1 MSDTAPEWRVPLM
14 DGPPVGV
21 IQVDADYNITGLNP
35 AAAAI
40 TGFGPEQALGEPC
53 EEILRCDHCGP
64 DCPLRRSREQ
74 GAPQGP
80 ILTQAYNRNRERL
93 SISLLGIALSD
104 AGGGFLGGVEIIQDL
119 TDRRALAQEQSL
131 LVSNLIHDLK
141 TPLVGI
147 KGFTSHLLKK
157 LGNPAPRKGAGAT
170 GHDLPAGGQA
180 GEPVPRP
187 ARHVSAGTGPPG
199 APARTN

>member
-21 IQVDADYNITGLNP
+21 IQVDADFNITGLNP

-104 AGGGFLGGVEIIQDL
+104 AGG
-119 TDRRALAQEQSL
+119 ASW
-131 LVSNLIHDLK
+131 
-141 TPLVGI
+141 
-147 KGFTSHLLKK
+147 
-157 LGNPAPRKGAGAT
+157 AGW
-170 GHDLPAGGQA
+170 
-180 GEPVPRP
+180 R
-187 ARHVSAGTGPPG
+187 
-199 APARTN
+199 